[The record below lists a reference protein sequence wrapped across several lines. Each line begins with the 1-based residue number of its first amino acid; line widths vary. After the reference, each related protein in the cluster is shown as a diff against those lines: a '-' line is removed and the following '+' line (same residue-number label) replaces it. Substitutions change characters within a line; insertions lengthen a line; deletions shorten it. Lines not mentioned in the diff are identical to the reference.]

1 MYDIHMLSIAHSS
14 QDGFFLTNGRN
25 DQLSVSLVIEH
36 CSGIAEVM
44 GSNYV
49 KPEFFASFIF
59 TAA

>member
-14 QDGFFLTNGRN
+14 QDGFFTNRGN

-49 KPEFFASFIF
+49 QA
-59 TAA
+59 

>member
-1 MYDIHMLSIAHSS
+1 MYDIHMLSIAHSP
-14 QDGFFLTNGRN
+14 QDGFFLTNRRN

-49 KPEFFASFIF
+49 QA
-59 TAA
+59 

>member
-14 QDGFFLTNGRN
+14 QDGFFLTNRRN

-44 GSNYV
+44 GSN
-49 KPEFFASFIF
+49 PIQARI
-59 TAA
+59 